1 MGYGTQSKRGEI
13 FLHIIHIS
21 LVSDLKISC
30 NTRFRCGRQDPN
42 TTSQWIQVCLPILL
56 FYRFSMRF

>member
-1 MGYGTQSKRGEI
+1 MGYGTQSKRGEF
-13 FLHIIHIS
+13 FLHIIHIL

-30 NTRFRCGRQDPN
+30 NTCFRCGRQDPN

-56 FYRFSMRF
+56 LY